1 MHNMHNCMNASNLS
15 CTSAF
20 VRKHADLHT
29 FGMADE
35 IDIPVLLEKMMEV
48 IPGKQA
54 GLAKRLGRG
63 FDQSAISRYRKG
75 VAPRLKKYNRF
86 IELANEL
93 GILSDVRSEDVA
105 ASLDKPPKRMVKLKG
120 YVGAGSEGHFYAVAQ
135 GDLGEV
141 EAPDTATDK
150 TVALEIIGSSLGK
163 FFDRWLVF
171 YDDVRSPITDDMIGQ
186 LCVVGLSDDR
196 VLIKKVLRN
205 GARGKFDLLS
215 NNDTEEPIKA
225 VKIEWAALVTEL
237 RAKR

>member
-1 MHNMHNCMNASNLS
+1 
-15 CTSAF
+15 
-20 VRKHADLHT
+20 
-29 FGMADE
+29 
-35 IDIPVLLEKMMEV
+35 
-48 IPGKQA
+48 
-54 GLAKRLGRG
+54 
-63 FDQSAISRYRKG
+63 
-75 VAPRLKKYNRF
+75 
-86 IELANEL
+86 
-93 GILSDVRSEDVA
+93 
-105 ASLDKPPKRMVKLKG
+105 MVKLKG